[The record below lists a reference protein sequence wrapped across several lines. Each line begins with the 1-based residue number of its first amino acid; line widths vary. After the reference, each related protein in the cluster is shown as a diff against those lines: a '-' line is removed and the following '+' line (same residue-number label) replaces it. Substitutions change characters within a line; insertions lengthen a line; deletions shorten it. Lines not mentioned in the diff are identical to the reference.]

1 MSPHFNP
8 IISLTRSPVEAA
20 RKTIVWN
27 GSCNSANCRK
37 NFPPCSRPGPRTT
50 LTKKWFSPKR
60 KPFSVEASPCPL
72 RRELHFLLEQF
83 RDRRFCSDA
92 SSSHHTDDVGR
103 QVS

>member
-60 KPFSVEASPCPL
+60 KPFSVEAS
-72 RRELHFLLEQF
+72 
-83 RDRRFCSDA
+83 
-92 SSSHHTDDVGR
+92 SSSAQPRTGR
-103 QVS
+103 SFRAIPGSSFRR